1 MGEQNEREAYNEA
14 AREDYEGREREAMD
28 RPMFTQRE
36 VDAAIAAAVQ
46 AEREAIRRR
55 AIECIENHSTERD
68 GDFSDGYVQAV
79 SDVAATLK
87 RWKIS
92 PTIPTVGE
100 WVQSH
105 QRDSWAI
112 IEHGCVVAYADI
124 NGDWSIYRNQE
135 RIEEGRTTDAESAKR
150 AAVDALV
157 RQGWYR
163 ETTATFDLVAH
174 LYRQREFSER
184 TFGPGGRTA
193 GICDHIRKELVEVAK
208 DPTIREWV
216 DVIILALDGAW
227 RSGATPEEIVAA
239 IEAKQSTN
247 EARTW
252 PNWRT
257 VPEGKAIEHD
267 RTAEESSGVDQ

>member
-1 MGEQNEREAYNEA
+1 MGEQNEREAYNDA
-14 AREDYEGREREAMD
+14 AREDHEGREREAMD
-28 RPMFTQRE
+28 RPLFTQRE

-46 AEREAIRRR
+46 AEREAILSRLESMKSAALAHGVPD
-55 AIECIENHSTERD
+55 AIGLGLACGVVKGRGTVTPS
-68 GDFSDGYVQAV
+68 
-79 SDVAATLK
+79 
-87 RWKIS
+87 IS

-100 WVQSH
+100 WNDQGSGS
-105 QRDSWAI
+105 RFMIDDRIRAL
-112 IEHGCVVAYADI
+112 AYAT
-124 NGDWSIYRNQE
+124 GDWYTFTEFDQLVDN
-135 RIEEGRTTDAESAKR
+135 GRASDLESAKR